1 MALPAGYSAFATV
14 SLVSSVGYIG
24 SVTWTSILLIWTIQT
39 TSGTISVSSTWKERY
54 SHLIEHHISQ
64 SLPLW
69 LNKHP
74 KLCKKHL
81 GNCKKVGKTW
91 NGLTKRNNSTKFLL
105 LHHPLLLKEFFY
117 IVKGGNMK
125 QVLSIIKNKS
135 LKTPFKKKD
144 SFKTPQ
150 ALCQHLISI
159 TINVMTFKTMN
170 NEIQKINWHG

>member
-1 MALPAGYSAFATV
+1 MDRISNKILQINLLLFVLKLQTWADTSEYVHMSMALPAGYSAFATV

-39 TSGTISVSSTWKERY
+39 TLGTISVSSTWKERY

-74 KLCKKHL
+74 RLCKKHL

-91 NGLTKRNNSTKFLL
+91 NGLTKRNNSTKLLL
-105 LHHPLLLKEFFY
+105 LHHPLLLKE
-117 IVKGGNMK
+117 
-125 QVLSIIKNKS
+125 
-135 LKTPFKKKD
+135 
-144 SFKTPQ
+144 SF
-150 ALCQHLISI
+150 LYS
-159 TINVMTFKTMN
+159 
-170 NEIQKINWHG
+170 